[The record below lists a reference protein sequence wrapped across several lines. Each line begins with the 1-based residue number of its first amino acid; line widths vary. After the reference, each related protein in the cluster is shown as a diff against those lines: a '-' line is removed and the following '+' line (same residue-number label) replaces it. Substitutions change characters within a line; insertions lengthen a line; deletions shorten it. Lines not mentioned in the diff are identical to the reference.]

1 MYIYNVYIWNMEYAR
16 ETSMLPHK
24 LLNSRAATEEQ
35 IRRLSR
41 RIEMGP
47 AKSRIYYAGCPKF
60 IGYIVMYIIVH

>member
-1 MYIYNVYIWNMEYAR
+1 MEYVR
-16 ETSMLPHK
+16 ETSMLLHK

-35 IRRLSR
+35 IRRLFQ

-60 IGYIVMYIIVH
+60 IGYIR